1 MSNLRERFESIP
13 EVHNSLGI
21 HIWFGRDGKYH
32 STLPNIEKLTIWVNG
47 AWFMFQ
53 ELNK

>member
-1 MSNLRERFESIP
+1 MKLRERFEAMSDIQIHL
-13 EVHNSLGI
+13 EVCEFDESGGVCEALFNDVEDSLHWI
-21 HIWFGRDGKYH
+21 
-32 STLPNIEKLTIWVNG
+32 NG